1 MRPLLVRPSPIAN
14 ESTTGYLLRL
24 SDANGFASLLD
35 LDHLA
40 RIEGGTAGIAS
51 VGSMLPG
58 TSLQSLRGSVTR
70 FRHLKSR
77 DPGGLDLNHWNGR
90 RPRYCPLCLS
100 SEPYWRGAWD
110 LSLMVACP
118 IHRTQLCDSCPSCCR
133 PLSWRRRHLLTCD
146 CGRRFAD
153 TSAMKATDSCAA
165 ICTRLLAALT
175 ETPGQY
181 PMLADVRGED
191 LALSDFLAVC
201 AFLGGYVSQTAS
213 KPTKVANLDHISVAT
228 PIVQAAGGMLIGWP
242 TEYHAFL
249 RRVSEATA
257 EGDTYT
263 SLAKTFGYFYTSL
276 YKRFCGSQ
284 FEFLRSEFD
293 SFVRN
298 EWVGQ
303 LARRNR
309 RLSETT
315 RMEHQWLPLTAAA
328 KRLGVKRD
336 AICALISKGAIKGQV
351 RKTPS
356 GRTMGT
362 VSRDSLEVFR
372 NEMRQRLT
380 LTDVRRVL
388 SLSRKRAYALLR
400 SGELRPIGGPSIDGS
415 TVWRFLQSDV
425 HALESK
431 IRGVV

>member
-1 MRPLLVRPSPIAN
+1 MGSLLVRPSPIAN
-14 ESTTGYLLRL
+14 ESTIGYLLRL

-58 TSLQSLRGSVTR
+58 TSLQSLRGPVTR
-70 FRHLKSR
+70 FRHLKSD
-77 DPGGLDLNHWNGR
+77 DPGGLDLHHWNGR

-100 SEPYWRGAWD
+100 SEPYWRGVWD

-118 IHRTQLCDSCPSCCR
+118 IHLARLCDSCPSCCR
-133 PLSWRRRHLLTCD
+133 PLSWRRRHLLACD
-146 CGRRFAD
+146 CGWRFAD
-153 TSAMKATDSCAA
+153 TPAAKTTDSCAA
-165 ICTRLLAALT
+165 ICACLLAAVTEPLGQPPMRSEIAAADLT
-175 ETPGQY
+175 
-181 PMLADVRGED
+181 
-191 LALSDFLAVC
+191 LSDFLAVC
-201 AFLGGYVSQTAS
+201 IFLGGYVSRTS
-213 KPTKVANLDHISVAT
+213 TKPTKIANLDHISVAT
-228 PIVQAAGGMLIGWP
+228 PIVQATGDMLIGWP
-242 TEYHAFL
+242 AGYHLFL

-257 EGDTYT
+257 VDNTYT

-276 YKRFCGSQ
+276 YKRFCGGQ

-309 RLSETT
+309 RLSEAT
-315 RMEHQWLPLTAAA
+315 RTEHRWLPLTAAA

-336 AICALISKGAIKGQV
+336 AICALISNGAINGQV

-362 VSRDSLEVFR
+362 VNRDSLEAFR
-372 NEMRQRLT
+372 NELTQRLT
-380 LTDVRRVL
+380 LTDVRTALGV
-388 SLSRKRAYALLR
+388 SRKRAYAMLR
-400 SGELRPIGGPSIDGS
+400 SGELRPICGPSVDGS
-415 TVWRFLQSDV
+415 SVWRFSLSDV
-425 HALESK
+425 HALAS
-431 IRGVV
+431 RT